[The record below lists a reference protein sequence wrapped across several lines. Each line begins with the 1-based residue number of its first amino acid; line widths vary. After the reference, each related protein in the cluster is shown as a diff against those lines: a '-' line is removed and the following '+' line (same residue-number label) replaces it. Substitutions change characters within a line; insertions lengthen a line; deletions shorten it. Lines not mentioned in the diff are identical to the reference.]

1 MEFIGKPAINPLI
14 FYSGKFSGYV
24 AWGILIALLSGSVL
38 LERKVFF
45 FNHYIA
51 LPILA
56 AGLILAGISLIN
68 LGRSTRFGLPTDKT
82 KFKTNGLYRISRN
95 PMYVGFD
102 LITVAAII
110 YTLHWLVII
119 LGVYSIIT
127 YHLIIKGEEKFLND
141 RFGDEY
147 RNYQMNV
154 RRYL

>member
-1 MEFIGKPAINPLI
+1 MEWLGKPTINPLI
-14 FYSGKFSGYV
+14 FYSGKFSGYI
-24 AWGILIALLSGSVL
+24 AWGILLALLAGSSL
-38 LERKVFF
+38 PERKVFF
-45 FNHYIA
+45 YNNYIA

-56 AGLILAGISLIN
+56 AGLILAGVSLIN

-82 KFKTNGLYRISRN
+82 KFKTNGLYRLSRN